1 MFRLQIRLIIHRKRN
16 CKLIIDLIFSNL
28 NLFPIDSVNKGKEDK
43 MKKLIGL
50 FIFVFISLG
59 IADIIQGFL
68 LTFIYTPDFYSSSS
82 VEMAA
87 FIKYAISALIVT
99 VALWS
104 VHKLKNVI
112 KSSKSPVKVS

>member
-1 MFRLQIRLIIHRKRN
+1 
-16 CKLIIDLIFSNL
+16 
-28 NLFPIDSVNKGKEDK
+28 

-50 FIFVFISLG
+50 FIVVFISLG
-59 IADIIQGFL
+59 IADVIQGLL

-104 VHKLKNVI
+104 VHKIKDVI
-112 KSSKSPVKVS
+112 GNSNSSVKV

>member
-1 MFRLQIRLIIHRKRN
+1 
-16 CKLIIDLIFSNL
+16 
-28 NLFPIDSVNKGKEDK
+28 

-50 FIFVFISLG
+50 FIVVFISLG
-59 IADIIQGFL
+59 IADVIQGLL

-99 VALWS
+99 VTLWS
-104 VHKLKNVI
+104 VHKLNNMV
-112 KSSKSPVKVS
+112 KSSKPPVKVS